1 MITSI
6 VTGSGRNRQSFSLPV
21 ADGSPPPAKDA
32 KGKTYGNAPQTGRIP
47 LTKDAKAERIAI
59 GNKIKS
65 IFLWPNGRG
74 FAAAKARGL
83 AAVSA

>member
-1 MITSI
+1 MIARI
-6 VTGSGRNRQSFSLPV
+6 VTGSGRNRQSFDLPV
-21 ADGSPPPAKDA
+21 SLDRKKHVSD
-32 KGKTYGNAPQTGRIP
+32 
-47 LTKDAKAERIAI
+47 RIAV

-65 IFLWPNGRG
+65 LFLFPNGRG